1 LNQLRH
7 TQLLAFA
14 NAAEDALHRGRTY
27 TVDVAEGID
36 PLLMVKEMRRAV
48 SWLKRA
54 AETAKA
60 YGETSFDELACSAI
74 LAAARGAVKA
84 KTFSVGLGPPGR
96 LLRTLGPSGRFAQS
110 VLEWRRLEES
120 EELPPPEYVA
130 HFLGDL
136 WGEVISYRERP
147 EMGEYLASGFPWGE
161 LPVSVATEL
170 LDEYAGRILTP
181 ELALEIARKA
191 IDVAR
196 ARRDK
201 GLPRVEASFAW
212 VCAEFIRWWGEDSW
226 TPLNT
231 FDDRS
236 AELSD
241 DQRDRADQTTAHV
254 PAPQPA
260 SQAPSNQ
267 EGVLRVM

>member
-1 LNQLRH
+1 LNKLRH

-14 NAAEDALHRGRTY
+14 HAVEDTLHRGRTY
-27 TVDVAEGID
+27 TAGVAEGID
-36 PLLMVKEMRRAV
+36 PLLMIREMHRPL

-54 AETAKA
+54 AETAEA

-96 LLRTLGPSGRFAQS
+96 MLRTLGPSGRFARS

-120 EELPPPEYVA
+120 EELPPVEFVA
-130 HFLGDL
+130 HFLGEL
-136 WGEVISYRERP
+136 WGEVIFVREWP
-147 EMGEYLASGFPWGE
+147 EMGEYLASGFPGGE

-170 LDEYAGRILTP
+170 LDKYSGQILTP

-191 IDVAR
+191 TDVAR
-196 ARRDK
+196 ARRDE

-226 TPLNT
+226 SPMGTLDVPSGGSSSSRP
-231 FDDRS
+231 DPEDG
-236 AELSD
+236 
-241 DQRDRADQTTAHV
+241 TTAPAAV
-254 PAPQPA
+254 PLPA
-260 SQAPSNQ
+260 SQVAPKRDGIPN
-267 EGVLRVM
+267 